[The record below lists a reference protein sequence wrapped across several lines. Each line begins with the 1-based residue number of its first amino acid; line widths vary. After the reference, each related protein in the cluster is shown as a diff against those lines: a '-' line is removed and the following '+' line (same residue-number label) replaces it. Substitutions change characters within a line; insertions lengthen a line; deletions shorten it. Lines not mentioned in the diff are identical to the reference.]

1 MLKEG
6 HSALD
11 VACKVMCVLEDSP
24 LTNAGF
30 GSNLNEIG
38 EAECDAGIM
47 VSSKEKRETQFGAVS
62 SLKNIQNPVLAAKE
76 IILYQNESRLLGR
89 TPPM

>member
-1 MLKEG
+1 
-6 HSALD
+6 
-11 VACKVMCVLEDSP
+11 MCILEDSP

-30 GSNLNEIG
+30 GSNLSEVG

-47 VSSKEKRETQFGAVS
+47 VSFKGKRKTQFGAVS
-62 SLKNIQNPVLAAKE
+62 SLKRLKNPVLAAKE
-76 IILYQNESRLLGR
+76 IILYQNEPRHLGR